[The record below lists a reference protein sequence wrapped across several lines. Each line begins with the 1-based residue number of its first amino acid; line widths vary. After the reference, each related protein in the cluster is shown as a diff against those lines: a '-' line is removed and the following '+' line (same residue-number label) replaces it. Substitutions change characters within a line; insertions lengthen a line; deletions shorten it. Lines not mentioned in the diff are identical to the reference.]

1 MSAQVTDRFHIGG
14 LAKRTGRSVH
24 TIRWYETQGLIP
36 RVERDSGG
44 RRVYE
49 PDHVEQ
55 LIFLDRMRRTGMSV
69 AEMRR
74 LTSLGLA
81 GWRTLE
87 DRQALLLAHR
97 TQVEDKIRELQAAL
111 TLIDEKVGYYDQWAR
126 QKKRPAPLPAL
137 PSAARSRDA
146 P

>member
-1 MSAQVTDRFHIGG
+1 MSERFHIGG

-36 RVERDSGG
+36 RVERDGGG

-49 PDHVEQ
+49 PDHVEH
-55 LIFLDRMRRTGMSV
+55 LVFLERMRRTGMSV

-81 GWRTLE
+81 GWRTIAE
-87 DRQALLLAHR
+87 RRALLLAHR
-97 TQVEDKIRELQAAL
+97 TQVETRIADLQTAL
-111 TLIDEKVGYYDQWAR
+111 TLIDEKVGYYDDWER
-126 QKKRPAPLPAL
+126 RKKRPPPLD
-137 PSAARSRDA
+137 R
-146 P
+146 

>member
-1 MSAQVTDRFHIGG
+1 MTERFHIGG
-14 LAKRTGRSVH
+14 LARRTGRSVH
-24 TIRWYETQGLIP
+24 TIRWYEAQGLIP
-36 RVERDSGG
+36 RVERDAGG

-49 PDHVEQ
+49 PDHVEH
-55 LIFLDRMRRTGMSV
+55 LIFLERMRRAGMSV

-81 GWRTLE
+81 GWRTLPE
-87 DRQALLLAHR
+87 RQALLLAHR
-97 TQVEDKIRELQAAL
+97 KLVEERIGELRSAL

-126 QKKRPAPLPAL
+126 QKRRPPAL
-137 PSAARSRDA
+137 PAVPTAARSRGA

>member
-1 MSAQVTDRFHIGG
+1 VTERFHIGG

-36 RVERDSGG
+36 RVERDGGG

-49 PDHVEQ
+49 SDHVDQ
-55 LIFLDRMRRTGMSV
+55 LVFLDRMRRAGMSV

-74 LTSLGLA
+74 LTALGLA

-87 DRQALLLAHR
+87 QRQALLLAHR
-97 TQVEDKIRELQAAL
+97 AQVEGRIRELRAAL
-111 TLIDEKVGYYDQWAR
+111 TLIDEKVDYYDQWAR
-126 QKKRPAPLPAL
+126 QKKRPAPPI
-137 PSAARSRDA
+137 AARSRGA

>member
-1 MSAQVTDRFHIGG
+1 VTERFHIGG
-14 LAKRTGRSVH
+14 LARRTGRSVH
-24 TIRWYETQGLIP
+24 TIRWYEAQGLIP
-36 RVERDSGG
+36 RVERDAGG

-49 PDHVEQ
+49 PDHVEH
-55 LIFLDRMRRTGMSV
+55 LIFLERMRRAGMSV

-81 GWRTLE
+81 GWRTLPE
-87 DRQALLLAHR
+87 RQALLLAHR
-97 TQVEDKIRELQAAL
+97 KLVEERIGELRSAL

-126 QKKRPAPLPAL
+126 QKRRPPAL
-137 PSAARSRDA
+137 PAVPTAARSRGA

>member
-1 MSAQVTDRFHIGG
+1 MSERFHIGG

-36 RVERDSGG
+36 RVERDPGG

-49 PDHVEQ
+49 PDHVDQ
-55 LIFLDRMRRTGMSV
+55 LVFLDRMRRTGMSV

-81 GWRTLE
+81 GWRTLGE
-87 DRQALLLAHR
+87 RQTLLLAHR
-97 TQVEDKIRELQAAL
+97 AQVEDRIRELQAAL

-126 QKKRPAPLPAL
+126 QKRRPPPLPAV
-137 PSAARSRDA
+137 PTAARSRGA

>member
-1 MSAQVTDRFHIGG
+1 MTERFHIGG
-14 LAKRTGRSVH
+14 LARRTGRSVH
-24 TIRWYETQGLIP
+24 TIRWYEAQGLIP
-36 RVERDSGG
+36 RVERDAGG

-49 PDHVEQ
+49 PDHVEH
-55 LIFLDRMRRTGMSV
+55 LIFLERMRRAGMSV

-81 GWRTLE
+81 GWRTLPE
-87 DRQALLLAHR
+87 RQALLLAHR
-97 TQVEDKIRELQAAL
+97 KLVEERIRELRSAL

-126 QKKRPAPLPAL
+126 QKRRPPAL
-137 PSAARSRDA
+137 PAVPTAARSRGA